1 MTGPLGATR
10 AFPPAT
16 LRDLQAQV
24 EAKRWPATPRL
35 LFTARSGWQLVG
47 TYDAATSNVSDQ
59 TDTFLGDRT
68 AVVVGNGTPDQFFAF
83 QKTGLKANAQG
94 CNVRIW
100 FKVGAVSTLGQ
111 LALYLGNDSG
121 TTAFGASIL
130 NWVSATDSISNE
142 IKPNEWTVLDIPWSA
157 FTVTAGNPDRKRI
170 DKIQLIGY
178 TKTTGTPTTVKLGG
192 VAFVPDDRPTWP
204 KGVISLSFDDSDAS
218 QLVAKQYMDRFGFTG
233 TLFPIIGALD
243 TAGALTTQNVLD
255 MAASGWEIGA
265 HASTSAAHSTGLP
278 AMSHADRMT
287 ELDTIKQWQ
296 LTNGVWSPTH
306 AYPVGWLDTA
316 SAKDV
321 AAAGYT
327 CSRMASGFTY
337 DTPRTP
343 QRFRVRA
350 QNASTG
356 NANLMAAIKRVEA
369 NGGWLNIM
377 FHRLVNASPTG
388 NDAFHASLQSICDYA
403 WAQKIPVVPI
413 GQVVAS
419 ARP

>member
-10 AFPPAT
+10 AFPAAT
-16 LRDLQAQV
+16 MRDIQSQV
-24 EAKRWPATPRL
+24 EAQRWPALPRL
-35 LFTARSGWQLVG
+35 IFTARSGWQLVG
-47 TYDAATSNVSDQ
+47 AYDAATSNASDV

-68 AVVVGNGTPDQFFAF
+68 AVVVGNGTPAQFFAL

-100 FKVGAVSTLGQ
+100 LKVGAVSTLGQ
-111 LALYLGNDSG
+111 LSLWMGNDSG
-121 TTAFGASIL
+121 STAFAATLL
-130 NWVSATDSISNE
+130 NWTSATDSISNE

-157 FTVTAGNPDRKRI
+157 FTVQAGNPDRKRI

-178 TKTTGTPTTVKLGG
+178 TKTTGTPTTVKLGA
-192 VAFVPDDRPTWP
+192 VAFVPDDRPLWP
-204 KGVISLSFDDSDAS
+204 KGVVSLSFDDSDVS
-218 QLVAKQYMDRFGFTG
+218 QLSAKQYMDRFGFVG

-243 TAGALTTQNVLD
+243 TANALTTQNVLD
-255 MAASGWEIGA
+255 MAACGWEIGA
-265 HASTSAAHSTGLP
+265 HASTSAAHGTGLP

-287 ELDTIKQWQ
+287 ELNTIKQWQ

-321 AAAGYT
+321 AAAGYN

-337 DTPRTP
+337 DTPRTSS
-343 QRFRVRA
+343 RFRIRA

-356 NANLMAAIKRVEA
+356 NVNLLAAIKRIEA

-388 NDAFHASLQSICDYA
+388 NDAFLASLISICDYLGA
-403 WAQKIPVVPI
+403 RGIPVATI